1 MVEKWIKNKI
11 STIVY
16 TTMSTSNK
24 FCVRINLY
32 DGYESK
38 IKEFYSDRE
47 SYPKVF
53 IGFHIGKS
61 GENPHYHIVHTVD
74 KSVTTSAMRK
84 RFKTVFTLGKG
95 NGHISLKEWDGK
107 IDAIAYIYH
116 EDMQLVPTL
125 THGFTDEEIVQAKA
139 INSEH
144 QATIKGGSPT
154 KMLEQVYERIMSA
167 DGSKKQCNVVTGKYE
182 FVKFSHSYLF
192 GCILDWYK
200 AKGDWMPN
208 RFQLVR
214 YIMKLQ
220 SMINCHEEDWER
232 LKGEWYTEMF
242 QERKF

>member
-1 MVEKWIKNKI
+1 
-11 STIVY
+11 
-16 TTMSTSNK
+16 MSTSNK

-38 IKEFYSDRE
+38 IKEFYSDQE
-47 SYPKVF
+47 AYPKVF

-74 KSVTTSAMRK
+74 KSVTHSAMRK

-95 NGHISLKEWDGK
+95 NGHISIKEWDGK

-116 EDMQLVPTL
+116 EDMQLIPTL
-125 THGFTDEEIVQAKA
+125 IHGFTDEEIVKAKD

-154 KMLEQVYERIMSA
+154 KMLEQVYEKLMAKPIPPAINYMGEMVPRKRW
-167 DGSKKQCNVVTGKYE
+167 GHE
-182 FVKFSHSYLF
+182 ELF
-192 GCILDWYK
+192 DAILDWYK

-220 SMINCHEEDWER
+220 TMFTANDEDWVR
-232 LKGEWYTEMF
+232 LKGQWYTEMF